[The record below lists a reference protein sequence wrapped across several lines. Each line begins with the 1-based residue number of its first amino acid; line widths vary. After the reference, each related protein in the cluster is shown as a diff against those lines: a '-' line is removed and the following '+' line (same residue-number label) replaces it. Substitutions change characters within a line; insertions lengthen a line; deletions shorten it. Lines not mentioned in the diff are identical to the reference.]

1 MPSELKCTE
10 IFNNFLNCTI
20 KELKIP
26 FDPSL
31 LEDVS
36 MIKDPILAAVRK
48 CKKHPS
54 IPKIKEMIRKM
65 TFFYLHHKD
74 CDKMLNILQTLDHKK
89 ASQQGDIPVRIMK
102 ENKFFL

>member
-1 MPSELKCTE
+1 MNTERYRVSLRIQSECGKMRTRITPNTDTFHAVKLINNELKCTE
-10 IFNNFLNCTI
+10 IFNNFFNCTI

-36 MIKDPILAAVRK
+36 MIKDAILAAVRK

-65 TFFYLHHKD
+65 TFL
-74 CDKMLNILQTLDHKK
+74 
-89 ASQQGDIPVRIMK
+89 
-102 ENKFFL
+102 